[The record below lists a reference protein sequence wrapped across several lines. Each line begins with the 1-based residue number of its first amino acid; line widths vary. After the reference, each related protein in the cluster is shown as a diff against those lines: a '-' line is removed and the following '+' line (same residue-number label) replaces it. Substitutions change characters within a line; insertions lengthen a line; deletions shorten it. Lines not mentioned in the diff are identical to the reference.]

1 LNLFHKTRNGH
12 PRTIHEPNNSHTKQ
26 PGQTKSTTTTTT
38 TTTMAT
44 PWEVAKEILQQD
56 VCARML
62 PRTLGPAEV
71 HEMRREYEAV
81 EYEKFRT
88 NLNKLRKKLELQQ
101 SSAASDDA
109 ALQHYYMGLN
119 PVKMN
124 PTGGMNYPRWD
135 LSDAQRLLKEDI
147 AFERH
152 KAMKPQELR
161 MTRLE
166 YQRFPKDVFR
176 NTSIRRSGVSLKLPI
191 GWSQK

>member
-1 LNLFHKTRNGH
+1 MSGSSWPVSILQVSFALL
-12 PRTIHEPNNSHTKQ
+12 
-26 PGQTKSTTTTTT
+26 
-38 TTTMAT
+38 
-44 PWEVAKEILQQD
+44 VAKEILQQD
-56 VCARML
+56 FCAGML

-71 HEMRREYEAV
+71 HAMRREYEVV

-88 NLNKLRKKLELQQ
+88 NLNKLRKKLEFQQ

-109 ALQHYYMGLN
+109 ALQHYMGLN
-119 PVKMN
+119 PVNMN

-176 NTSIRRSGVSLKLPI
+176 KHIHQEVRSLTETPYWLVTKMKKQEQKDKMKAKKLREAEI
-191 GWSQK
+191 ARLENSNRA